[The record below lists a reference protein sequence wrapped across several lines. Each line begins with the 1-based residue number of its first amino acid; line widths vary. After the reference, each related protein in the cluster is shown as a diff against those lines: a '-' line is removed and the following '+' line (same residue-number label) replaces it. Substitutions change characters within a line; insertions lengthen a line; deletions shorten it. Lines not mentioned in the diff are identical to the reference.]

1 MLEESEINAVYL
13 KLEDKFKL
21 NLKSRMKG
29 TGLFFEKFLSVTD
42 IITNKNYFALILN
55 SKILFFDD
63 LLHLNTKLESI
74 IKSEIK
80 EINEQVESLQN
91 HRATDLI
98 IDKAAIHYELDELGD
113 REDKL
118 YKLLEQLKK
127 NIGKTGK

>member
-63 LLHLNTKLESI
+63 LLHLNTKLERI
-74 IKSEIK
+74 IKSEIR